1 MRPIALLLVF
11 LLAASAFPATTALAA
26 PDAREMQ
33 ARQAYAAGN
42 YHEALDVY
50 VQLYAEKL
58 HPNFLRNI
66 GRCYQNL
73 GDPDKAINS
82 FREYLRKAKD
92 VSPTERAE
100 VNGYIAE
107 MEELKKQRERETAS
121 GKSTEQRPRE
131 KQPAALGGG
140 PAPVAAL
147 AAPAPATPSPE
158 QAGVNLRAAGGTTP
172 RSSSDGTD
180 TPLYQKWWFWG
191 IIGGLVATGVGVAAA
206 TGVFTKT
213 NDAVCDSTMRT
224 CS

>member
-11 LLAASAFPATTALAA
+11 LLAASSLPAATALAA

-73 GDPDKAINS
+73 GDPERAINS

-107 MEELKKQRERETAS
+107 MEELKKQRGRETVAA
-121 GKSTEQRPRE
+121 KSTEESPRE
-131 KQPAALGGG
+131 KQPAALRGGA
-140 PAPVAAL
+140 APTAAL
-147 AAPAPATPSPE
+147 AAPAPATPSSEP
-158 QAGVNLRAAGGTTP
+158 AGVNLRAEGGTP
-172 RSSSDGTD
+172 PSSSSGGTD

-191 IIGGLVATGVGVAAA
+191 IIGGVVAAGVGVAAA
-206 TGVFTKT
+206 AGLFTKT
-213 NDAVCDSTMRT
+213 NEPACGPPQE
-224 CS
+224 CAQ

>member
-1 MRPIALLLVF
+1 MF

-42 YHEALDVY
+42 YHDALDVY

-107 MEELKKQRERETAS
+107 MEELKKQRERETAAAA
-121 GKSTEQRPRE
+121 KSTEQSPRE
-131 KQPAALGGG
+131 KQQG
-140 PAPVAAL
+140 AL
-147 AAPAPATPSPE
+147 AAPAPAAPPPE
-158 QAGVNLRAAGGTTP
+158 PAGVNLRAAGEP
-172 RSSSDGTD
+172 PPSSSSSGTD

-206 TGVFTKT
+206 AGVFTKT
-213 NDAVCDSTMRT
+213 TDAACVPPRMCPQ
-224 CS
+224 